1 VGRSLNSDLLQGF
14 YLDDLLIE
22 PLKGQVTDRAGSR
35 HLPPKAVEVLLCL
48 ARKPGDLVSREDLL
62 NAVWGSDH
70 GSQEALSH
78 AISEIRHAL
87 DDHPDNPHYIQT
99 LRRRGYRLAVRPV
112 PTDENSAS
120 IVLGA
125 GNDAQLSSISLL
137 ENLKR
142 RGVLETALAYLIVGW
157 LLIQIA
163 DIVFSQLHLPD
174 WAATFVTVFVIA
186 GFPIAIILSWFLEY
200 RDGRTVVDEVSP
212 IASRRRRFGR
222 TYVSVIAGLAFA
234 SVLVFVYDRN
244 FGLPVAVLPEAA
256 PTDATLTLPP
266 VTKNSIAVLPF
277 FNIDGSE
284 DTQTFANG
292 LVDDVITRLSRVPNL
307 RVSSRGDSFTLEPN
321 SASAQ
326 VRRRL
331 RVALYLEGS
340 VQIADDQIRV
350 IVQLIDSETGF
361 HVVAR
366 TFNRLRKDFFDIRD
380 EITELTVANVRV
392 ALPAGEQVVSTP
404 AWGEPNLDAYVLYR
418 RGVDASRLPTTK
430 AMANAIRWYDEAL
443 EVDADFAAAHAGK
456 CTAYVGRHLES
467 GDATYIGDAESACA
481 LALQL
486 NPNLDAVHTA
496 LGNLYKATGRYDGAL
511 AEFQQALESD
521 PNSVGALTGLGA
533 VYGLQRKP
541 LKAEE
546 ILRRAVGL
554 RPGDWSPYNYLGSFL
569 YAAGRYAEAAEQFEY
584 VVALDSE
591 NMIGYSNL
599 GTTYMLADDFSKA
612 APALRMAISI
622 DPRASTY
629 SNLGLMYYY
638 LGDFSEAIEAHRHAT
653 ELSPSDPANWS
664 NLGDALWI
672 AGRSEDA
679 RETFESAATL
689 ADAVLEINP
698 NDPYTQMDMAW
709 INAMLDKSDDARELI
724 NRALSRVPEDPYAH
738 YIDGLINLR
747 NGDSDAALDALEIAA
762 EKGYSRKMMAAE
774 PHLVELR
781 PYPRFQ
787 NLIKATETP

>member
-1 VGRSLNSDLLQGF
+1 MNSRLLQGF
-14 YLDDLLIE
+14 FLGDLLVE
-22 PLKGQVTDRAGSR
+22 PLKGQVTDRRESR
-35 HLPPKAVEVLLCL
+35 HLTPKAIEVLLCL
-48 ARKPGDLVSREDLL
+48 AESPGELVTRESLL
-62 NAVWGSDH
+62 TAVWGDGQGTH
-70 GSQEALSH
+70 EALGH
-78 AISEIRHAL
+78 AVSEIRHAL
-87 DDHPDNPHYIQT
+87 DDHPDNPHFVQT
-99 LRRRGYRLAVRPV
+99 LPKRGYRLVVHPV
-112 PTDENSAS
+112 LVEENTST
-120 IVLGA
+120 IVLGTE
-125 GNDAQLSSISLL
+125 GNSHLSDISLI

-186 GFPIAIILSWFLEY
+186 GFPIAVVLSWFLEY
-200 RDGRTVVDEVSP
+200 RNGRAVVDDLSP
-212 IASRRRRFGR
+212 VASRRRRFGR

-244 FGLPVAVLPEAA
+244 FGLPVAAPPDVS
-256 PTDATLTLPP
+256 PTDMSLTLPP

-307 RVSSRGDSFTLEPN
+307 RVSSRGDSFTLAPN

-326 VRRRL
+326 VRQRL

-404 AWGEPNLDAYVLYR
+404 AWEEPSLDAYVLYR
-418 RGVDASRLPTTK
+418 RGVDASRLPTAK
-430 AMANAIRWYDEAL
+430 SMANAIRWYDAAL

-456 CTAYVGRHLES
+456 CTAYVGRHVES
-467 GDATYIGDAESACA
+467 GDATFIGNAESACA

-486 NPNLDAVHTA
+486 NPNLDAVHIA
-496 LGNLYKATGRYDGAL
+496 LGNLYKATGRYDDAL
-511 AEFQQALESD
+511 AEFHRALKSD
-521 PNSVGALTGLGA
+521 PSSVAALTGLGA
-533 VYGLQRKP
+533 VYGLQQEP
-541 LKAEE
+541 VKAEE
-546 ILRRAVGL
+546 SLRKAVGL
-554 RPGDWSPYNYLGSFL
+554 RPGDWSPYNALGSFL

-599 GTTYMLADDFSKA
+599 GTAYMLADDFSKA
-612 APALRMAISI
+612 APALRKAISI
-622 DPRASTY
+622 EPRASTY

-638 LGDFSEAIEAHRHAT
+638 LGNFDEAIEAHRHAT
-653 ELSPSDPANWS
+653 ELSPSDPIRWS

-672 AGRSEDA
+672 AGRTGEA

-689 ADAVLEINP
+689 ADAALGVNP

-709 INAMLDKSDDARELI
+709 INAMLDKGDSARELI
-724 NRALSRVPEDPYAH
+724 NRARSLAPEDPYAH
-738 YIDGLINLR
+738 YIDGLIHLR
-747 NGDSDAALDALEIAA
+747 NSDFDAALDALEIAA
-762 EKGYSRKMMAAE
+762 EKGYSLKMMAAE
-774 PHLVELR
+774 PHLAALQS
-781 PYPRFQ
+781 YPRFQ
-787 NLIKATETP
+787 DLINAAEAP